1 MFLADF
7 PWLVMFS
14 CVPYGMTFAREG
26 AMRQRNTR
34 ILIVLIAG
42 IGDLV
47 LASRGIRAIRNGH
60 PEAEIHL
67 LTSADAA
74 PLARN
79 YDYIDGVTVFPIREW
94 KAGKLRLT
102 ELIGVMKKL
111 RRWDSDLAVNLY
123 AADSPAG
130 AFRMGCLLILSGAAE
145 RVGIDSNGLGRFLT
159 TKVSPSR
166 LSGRHVAD
174 AMVEIARSAGGV
186 ADDRGIEVFWNPA
199 VEERCR
205 RLVPARADDRQRVI
219 GINPG
224 GNRRN
229 RRWSP
234 KNFAATADRLI
245 EEEGADIVLLGGPT
259 ETDIAE
265 AFLHGLR
272 HDVVNLSGKLN
283 LDELAC
289 VVSRLD
295 VLITNDSAPMHIAAA
310 IGTPQV
316 TLFGPEDPAAFHPYA
331 DPGLYAIACSDI
343 DCRPCRKEECENL
356 LCLDLITPELVFEK
370 CRRLLRAGS
379 RAIEPHG
386 PDAAEDRKD
395 ESHA

>member
-1 MFLADF
+1 
-7 PWLVMFS
+7 
-14 CVPYGMTFAREG
+14 
-26 AMRQRNTR
+26 MRQHNKK

-60 PEAEIHL
+60 PGAEIHL

-79 YDYIDGVTVFPIREW
+79 YGYIDGVTVFPIREW
-94 KAGKLRLT
+94 KAGKLRFI
-102 ELIGVMKKL
+102 ELLGVMKKL
-111 RRWDSDLAVNLY
+111 HRRGSDLAVNLY

-130 AFRMGCLLILSGAAE
+130 AFRMGCLLMLSGAAE
-145 RVGIDSNGLGRFLT
+145 RVGIDGKGLGHFLT
-159 TKVSPSR
+159 KKVHPSQ

-186 ADDRGIEVFWNPA
+186 ADDRGIEVFWDPA
-199 VEERCR
+199 VEDRCR
-205 RLVPARADDRQRVI
+205 RLVPARADGKQPVI

-234 KNFAATADRLI
+234 ENFAATAERLI
-245 EEEGADIVLLGGPT
+245 EKEGAAIVLLGGPS

-265 AFLHGLR
+265 GFLHGLR
-272 HDVVNLSGKLN
+272 HDVVNLSGKLD

-316 TLFGPEDPAAFHPYA
+316 TLFGPEDPAAFHPYT
-331 DPGLYAIACSDI
+331 DPGLYEIACADI
-343 DCRPCRKEECENL
+343 GCRPCRKDECGQP
-356 LCLDLITPELVFEK
+356 LCLDLITPETVFEK
-370 CRRLLRAGS
+370 CRRLLRAGNGTIRPHGSATEEEKRSAS
-379 RAIEPHG
+379 RA
-386 PDAAEDRKD
+386 
-395 ESHA
+395 